1 MQAITSSYISSG
13 SARGLPFSSS
23 CLVSPRPESIRQSTY
38 LCKAACAS
46 FVYISSWNST
56 LRQQHF
62 PIRRLSAVRQMW
74 ASSYSREKSI
84 TSQKHKH
91 THPHTHIQCRCEKL
105 GQTRWLGFDYV
116 WAKSDG
122 CEANSPLPLLI
133 PLSRCRAVITHR
145 SHVIFQPLRII
156 FHVCAPNVSVHL
168 FVSLFTLLY
177 ICNSE

>member
-23 CLVSPRPESIRQSTY
+23 CLVSPRPKSIRQSTY

-84 TSQKHKH
+84 KSQKHKH

-122 CEANSPLPLLI
+122 CEANSPPTASDPPF
-133 PLSRCRAVITHR
+133 PLSCGHHAQEPRDFSTFAYYIPCVCTECECSLIRFLIHFVI
-145 SHVIFQPLRII
+145 
-156 FHVCAPNVSVHL
+156 HL
-168 FVSLFTLLY
+168 
-177 ICNSE
+177 